1 LRLAETAAYAAQGL
15 DQAAQSKLAALGDI
29 ILNSGFNV
37 TSVSDPEEIE
47 RIHFLDSLSLLSI
60 PCFEAARSI
69 VDVGSGAGLPALVL
83 AIVLSAEIFAVESQ
97 QKKCD
102 FIKRAAAELS
112 LKNVTVHCARAEDYG
127 RGPGREAHDVAV
139 SRALAALPV
148 VIEYSVPLLV
158 VGGCMVAMK
167 GAMSDQERIQ
177 GERALGIL
185 GAGSLDSV
193 KLQPF
198 PDAQNRWAYVA
209 RKTRP
214 TPSGFPRRTGIPAK
228 RPLGG

>member
-1 LRLAETAAYAAQGL
+1 MRLAETAAYVARGL
-15 DQAAQSKLAALGDI
+15 DQVAQAKLAALGDI
-29 ILNSGFNV
+29 ILSSGFNV
-37 TSVSDPEEIE
+37 TSISDPGEIE

-60 PCFEAARSI
+60 PCIAAARSI

-83 AIVLSAEIFAVESQ
+83 AIVLPAEVFAVESQ

-102 FIKRAAAELS
+102 FIGRAAKELS
-112 LKNVTVHCARAEDYG
+112 LKNVTVHCARAEEYG
-127 RGPGREAHDVAV
+127 RGPGRTAHDVAV

-148 VIEYSVPLLV
+148 VVEYSVPLLT
-158 VGGCMVAMK
+158 VGGFMVSMK
-167 GAMSDQERIQ
+167 GAISDQERIQ
-177 GERALGIL
+177 RERALGIL
-185 GAGSLDSV
+185 GGGSLESV

-198 PDAQNRWAYVA
+198 PDAENRWAYVA

-214 TPSGFPRRTGIPAK
+214 TPSDFPRRTGIPAK

>member
-1 LRLAETAAYAAQGL
+1 MRLAETAAYSAWGL
-15 DQAAQSKLAALGDI
+15 DQAAQTGLAALGDI

-37 TSVSDPEEIE
+37 TSISDPEEIE

-60 PCFEAARSI
+60 PCFRGAHSI

-83 AIVLSAEIFAVESQ
+83 AMVLSAEIHAVESQ

-102 FIKRAAAELS
+102 FIQRAADELS

-127 RGPGREAHDVAV
+127 RGPGQNAHDLAV
-139 SRALAALPV
+139 SRALAAPPV
-148 VIEYSVPLLV
+148 VVEYSVPLLT

-167 GAMSDQERIQ
+167 GAISDQERIQ
-177 GERALGIL
+177 AERALGIL
-185 GAGSLDSV
+185 GGGSLESV
-193 KLQPF
+193 RLHPF
-198 PDAQNRWAYVA
+198 PDAQNRWAYLA
-209 RKTRP
+209 KKTRP
-214 TPSGFPRRTGIPAK
+214 TPTGFPRRTGTPAK